1 MVRPT
6 RLGNAILPPVLLITA
21 VVSLAVGAWW
31 YVGGGR
37 GVPAPTTIAGGI
49 DPVASPEATTVPTP
63 PGTRP
68 VATRIAIAS
77 LGIDLPVISG
87 AIRMPGP
94 GPDDYP
100 PCDVALYLPEFVQ
113 PGERGT
119 TYLYAHARAGMFLPL
134 LTASERAD
142 GASLIGTLVE
152 VDTSDGRQHV
162 YAITR
167 VKRHALDLSL
177 ALDVP
182 ARARRLVLQTSEGPA
197 GTAEKLQVLAEPIAT
212 LDRDDAEPVP
222 SPQPRNCYEG

>member
-1 MVRPT
+1 MARPT
-6 RLGNAILPPVLLITA
+6 RIGNAILPPVLLIAA

-37 GVPAPTTIAGGI
+37 GGPGPTLTTSA
-49 DPVASPEATTVPTP
+49 DPSASPEASAVPTP
-63 PGTRP
+63 SDTRP
-68 VATRIAIAS
+68 VATRIVIAS

-119 TYLYAHARAGMFLPL
+119 TYLYAHAREGMFLPL

-177 ALDVP
+177 ALDIP

-212 LDRDDAEPVP
+212 LDRDDPEPDP
-222 SPQPRNCYEG
+222 SPQPRNCYLG